1 MMSDSR
7 NQILEDACEGS
18 DDKGRRMKRKE
29 KNRVAAQKSR
39 KRQTEKAD
47 LLHQACELLE
57 QRNRKLRR
65 EVDFLFEEQRLLTEA
80 LRAHEPLCPI
90 MHFLLTPPPSD
101 LQMDIM
107 AACSV

>member
-1 MMSDSR
+1 I
-7 NQILEDACEGS
+7 QGS

-101 LQMDIM
+101 LKR
-107 AACSV
+107 